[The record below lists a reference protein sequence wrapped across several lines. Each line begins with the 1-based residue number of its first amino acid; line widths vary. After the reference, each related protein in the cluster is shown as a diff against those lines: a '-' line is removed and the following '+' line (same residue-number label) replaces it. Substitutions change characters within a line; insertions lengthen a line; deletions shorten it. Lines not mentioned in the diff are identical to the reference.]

1 MSVAPDKRTLNS
13 VHPLENVSV
22 ETLKQAFEAA
32 RNPLIITDNSLP
44 DNPIIYSNQA
54 FLDLTGYDIDEIIGR
69 NCRFLQGGDTEK
81 SAVQSLHDAVGKGNP
96 VRTVIKNY
104 AKDGSEFYNDLV
116 VSPIK
121 NKAGITTHFVGMQL
135 DITERMHARQEL
147 QRKARELEEANH
159 ELEQFTYA
167 ASHDL
172 QEPLRMVTSYLQ
184 LLNKRYGNSLD
195 EDAITFLNFA
205 SEGAERMQTLIY
217 DLLSLSRISTAEDR
231 YLMSDMNEIVNRAL
245 ESLKVSLRESGAEV
259 NVGTLPSLPVDPSQ
273 MAQLFQNLVSNAI
286 KYRQQSVKPVISIT
300 AKKGRNAYT
309 FGVTDNGIGID
320 KQHFERIFVVFQR
333 LHTRSEYGGTG
344 IGLAICSRIIERH
357 GGRIWVESEPG
368 KGSTFKFSVP
378 INR

>member
-1 MSVAPDKRTLNS
+1 MSAAPKKRALNS

-22 ETLKQAFEAA
+22 ETLKQAFEAS
-32 RNPLIITDNSLP
+32 RNPMIITDTSLP
-44 DNPIIYSNQA
+44 DNPIVYTNQA
-54 FLDLTGYDIDEIIGR
+54 FLTLTGYNMDEIIGK
-69 NCRFLQGGDTEK
+69 NCRFLQGSDTEK
-81 SAVQSLHDAVGKGNP
+81 SDVQSLHEAVSTGTSI
-96 VRTVIKNY
+96 RTVIKNY
-104 AKDGSEFYNDLV
+104 TKDGSEFYNDLV

-121 NKAGITTHFVGMQL
+121 NKDGKTTHFVGMQL

-184 LLNKRYGNSLD
+184 LLEKRYGKSLD

-217 DLLSLSRISTAEDR
+217 DLLSLSRISSDDDR
-231 YLMSDMNEIVNRAL
+231 YRMSDMNEIVKRAL
-245 ESLKVSLRESGAEV
+245 ESLKVSIRESGAEV
-259 NVGTLPSLPVDPSQ
+259 RVGTLPSLPVDPSQ
-273 MAQLFQNLVSNAI
+273 MAQLFQNLIGNAI
-286 KYRQQSVKPVISIT
+286 KYRQSSVKPVISIT
-300 AKKGRNAYT
+300 AKRGRNAYT

-357 GGRIWVESEPG
+357 GGRIWVESELG